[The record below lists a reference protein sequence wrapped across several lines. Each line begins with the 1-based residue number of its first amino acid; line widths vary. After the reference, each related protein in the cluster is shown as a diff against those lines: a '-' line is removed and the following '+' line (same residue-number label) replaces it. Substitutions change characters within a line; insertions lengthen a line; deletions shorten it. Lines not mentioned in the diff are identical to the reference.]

1 MKNEIML
8 TKDEIKRLIIQG
20 EKLDRLE
27 ANGVDNWDG
36 YSFCCEYDEYDEY
49 DEWEDIDDYEE
60 RINKS
65 ELIIRD

>member
-8 TKDEIKRLIIQG
+8 TKDEIKRLIIKG
-20 EKLDRLE
+20 EKLDRLK
-27 ANGVDNWDG
+27 ANGVNNWGG
-36 YSFCCEYDEYDEY
+36 YSFCCEY